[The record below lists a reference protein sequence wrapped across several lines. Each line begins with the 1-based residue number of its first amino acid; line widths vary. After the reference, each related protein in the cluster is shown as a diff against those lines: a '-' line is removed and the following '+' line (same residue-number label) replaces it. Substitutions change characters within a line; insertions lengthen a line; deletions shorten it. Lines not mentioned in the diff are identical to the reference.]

1 MGKDLNSMGE
11 ACAAR
16 ALSNCPIP
24 WVKHEAAN
32 AGNPCMNQ
40 LINVAGM
47 GGYGRYWRLVE
58 LLSGTSTHT
67 IPSPSEQGY
76 KRYSLGLG
84 FADESEFEEYIALLI
99 DLDLVAVDSNER
111 RYIPLVDD
119 TALAVGKSRYNGSKG
134 GRAAARNRREGIG
147 G

>member
-32 AGNPCMNQ
+32 AGNPCINQ
-40 LINVAGM
+40 LISIAGM
-47 GGYGRYWRLVE
+47 EGYGRFWRLVE
-58 LLSGTSTHT
+58 LLSASTSHA
-67 IPSPSEQGY
+67 IPTTDETGY

-84 FADESEFEEYIALLI
+84 FTSATEFEAFITTLI
-99 DLDLVAVDSNER
+99 DLDLAAVGNGGR

-119 TALAVGKSRYNGSKG
+119 TALAVGRSRLNGSKG
-134 GRAAARNRREGIG
+134 GKAAARNRRNGMEG
-147 G
+147 